1 VPDVFINYRTRDEE
15 GIASLIDSELVRKLG
30 RDRVFFASQ
39 SIRASDDF
47 TKRLL
52 PAVRASRVVL
62 AVIGPAWL
70 TVEGKDGISRLA
82 DPKDWTRREIL
93 AAFEDHV
100 PVIPVIV
107 GRTTGRLT
115 KDQLPGAL
123 HRLVDLQSVRFDHRH
138 RDADL
143 AELFRVLGD
152 FVSGMDEKPAA
163 APAPSGQTA
172 GDHNGVVFQGGNNS
186 HQQSG
191 GVYVG
196 GNAGN
201 VVSGNQGP
209 LHTGKGNQYNGESTF
224 PAEGGK
230 P

>member
-1 VPDVFINYRTRDEE
+1 VPDIFINYRTRDEE
-15 GIASLIDSELVRKLG
+15 GIASLIDSELVRKIG
-30 RDRVFFASQ
+30 RDRVFFASS
-39 SIRASDDF
+39 SIRAADDF

-52 PAVRASRVVL
+52 PAVRLSRVVL
-62 AVIGPAWL
+62 AVIGPSWL
-70 TVEGKDGISRLA
+70 TVNGPDGLSRLE
-82 DPKDWTRREIL
+82 DPTDWTRREIL
-93 AAFEDHV
+93 TAFDNQV

-107 GRTTGRLT
+107 GRTTPRLT
-115 KDQLPGAL
+115 REQLPEVL

-143 AELFRVLGD
+143 AELFRVLSD
-152 FVSGMDEKPAA
+152 FVDGMEEKP

-201 VVSGNQGP
+201 VVSGNHGP
-209 LHTGKGNQYNGESTF
+209 LHTGKGNQYNGEARF

>member
-1 VPDVFINYRTRDEE
+1 MPDVFINYRTRDEE
-15 GIASLIDSELVRKLG
+15 GIASLIDNELVRKLG
-30 RDRVFFASQ
+30 RDRVFFASA

-52 PAVRASRVVL
+52 PAVQLSRVVL

-70 TVEGKDGISRLA
+70 TVSDKDGLRRLE
-82 DPKDWTRREIL
+82 DPDDWTRREIL
-93 AAFEDHV
+93 TAFENHV

-107 GRTTGRLT
+107 GRTTPRLDR
-115 KDQLPGAL
+115 KQLPEVL

-143 AELFRVLGD
+143 AELFRVLSD
-152 FVSGMDEKPAA
+152 FVSGMEEKPAA
-163 APAPSGQTA
+163 APTPSGQTA
-172 GDHNGVVFQGGNNS
+172 GDHNGIVFQGGNNS

-201 VVSGNQGP
+201 IVSGNQGP